1 MGITGSVGNRGRNN
15 HDDVVMVQVLLDYNR
30 PVPFRAIDVD
40 GVAGLQTAEAIR
52 EFQGRVM
59 HMAAPDGR
67 VDPGGATL
75 NVLREGLPWL
85 APPPLAREEIT
96 LSSLLIKGIVPGA
109 RLSRIEIYQPYLTL
123 SMNRRQINTPLRQAH
138 FLAQLG
144 QESDSFATAEEYAS
158 GEAYEGRSDLGNTQP
173 GDGRR
178 FKGRGLIQLT
188 GRSNYAAYGTA
199 VGMDLT
205 NGNPVVVA
213 TNPSLAVDVSTWF
226 WDTHNLNHLADS
238 DNVDAVTRVINGGLN
253 GITQRRAFL
262 QRAKF
267 LFGL

>member
-1 MGITGSVGNRGRNN
+1 MDITGSVGSGGGNS
-15 HDDVVMVQVLLDYNR
+15 HDDVVMVQVLLNYNR
-30 PVPFRAIDVD
+30 PVPLSAIGVD
-40 GVAGLQTAEAIR
+40 GVPGAQTAEAIR

-59 HMAAPDGR
+59 HMPAPDGR

-75 NVLREGLPWL
+75 NALREGLPWL
-85 APPPLAREEIT
+85 APPPLARGELT
-96 LSSLLIKGIVPGA
+96 LSSLLIKGIVSNA
-109 RLSRIEIYQPYLTL
+109 SLSRIDIYLPYLMP

-158 GEAYEGRSDLGNTQP
+158 GDAYEGRLDLGNTQQ

-199 VGMDLT
+199 IGKDLI
-205 NGNPVVVA
+205 NGNPAAVA
-213 TNPSLAVDVSTWF
+213 TDPSLAVDVSTWF

-238 DNVDAVTRVINGGLN
+238 DNVDAVTRAINGGLN
-253 GITQRRAFL
+253 GISNRRAYL